1 MRTALTGRTHGCT
14 DQPLRR
20 EDSPCQLEAVH
31 TWHYSD
37 IVPCRL
43 EFRLRRDSVAKLG
56 KRRLT
61 RNNRIGAKDLLNLEG
76 SVRSSGMTPAAPR
89 GPRPHRSRIE
99 RSRARWGYYGD
110 SGRGL
115 LVLDVGPGLGRASG
129 RWFVCAR
136 GRHLRAVRRDCVSLP
151 AWNAGGRD

>member
-1 MRTALTGRTHGCT
+1 MAAVIRTALTGRTHGCT

-37 IVPCRL
+37 LVPCRL

-61 RNNRIGAKDLLNLEG
+61 RNNRIGAKDLLNRCCALVAVLE
-76 SVRSSGMTPAAPR
+76 SM
-89 GPRPHRSRIE
+89 
-99 RSRARWGYYGD
+99 
-110 SGRGL
+110 
-115 LVLDVGPGLGRASG
+115 
-129 RWFVCAR
+129 
-136 GRHLRAVRRDCVSLP
+136 LP
-151 AWNAGGRD
+151 ARAPKIVLQQNRAQFGRDMLNQSSS

>member
-31 TWHYSD
+31 TWHYAA
-37 IVPCRL
+37 IVPCRV

-99 RSRARWGYYGD
+99 RSRARWGTMGIVAEACWC
-110 SGRGL
+110 STL
-115 LVLDVGPGLGRASG
+115 GLGWGVRAEG
-129 RWFVCAR
+129 GLFAR
-136 GRHLRAVRRDCVSLP
+136 G
-151 AWNAGGRD
+151 AGT